1 MASLTL
7 LHLLLMISAVSAW
20 SYDPNRY
27 RSFSG
32 SQTFTPKGQNPD
44 GTYGVELRSTQT
56 TVSCYV
62 NDYQCLSGNCGY
74 PTQTTSATVAWDS
87 YGLRWCQQEVV
98 KTLQLNSNLPFEI
111 RYPSYFDYRFGKGYW
126 VSNVRSSSA
135 AWRMMAHVDLGT
147 RSDTGDSNR
156 SPIMTVVPIL
166 RVPRNCPRSFN
177 LTVFD
182 PDGDHVR
189 CRTASSYPECGLC
202 GLSAGFSLDQE
213 SCSLQ
218 YSYSGRTGYHPIEL
232 VVEDFPNT
240 PITLSYSDGSS
251 RAKTPPSAVRVRRDH
266 GATATW
272 TTAAPT
278 TAAPT
283 TAAPTTA
290 YPTTAAPTTAYPTT
304 AAPTTAAP
312 TTAYPTTAY
321 PTTAAPTTAAPTTA
335 YPTTAYPTTAAPTTA
350 YPTTAAPTTAYPT
363 TAYPTTAA
371 PTTAYPT
378 TAAPTTAYPT
388 TAYPTTAAP
397 TTAYPTTAAPTTAY
411 PTTAYPTTAAP
422 TTAYPTTAA
431 PTTAYPTTA
440 YPTTAAPTTA
450 YPTTA
455 APTTAYPTTAAPTT
469 AAPTTAYP
477 TTAYPTTAA
486 PTTAA
491 PTTAYPTTA
500 YPTTAAPTTAAPT
513 TAAPT
518 TAYPT
523 TAAPT
528 TAYPTTAAPT
538 TAYPTTAYPTTAA
551 PTTAYPT
558 TAAPTTAAPTTA
570 APTTAA
576 PTTAAPTTAAP
587 TTAAPPTAA
596 PTTAAPTTAAPTTA
610 APTTAAPTTAAPTT
624 AAPTTAAPTTAA
636 PTTAAPTTAAPTT
649 AAPTTAAPT
658 TAAPTTAAPTTA
670 APTTAA
676 PTTAAPTTAAP
687 YTAALSALP
696 LQFTVQVDSHF
707 APSCL
712 DGDYFPIFVS
722 PTPRNGVNLPAFVNQ
737 TLEIKVRSKAQY
749 TTINGLIVTGP
760 KGISKR
766 RISTGEYIIT
776 WTPSENE
783 LNDHFPICFV
793 SEATDRYGRVYQ
805 SELRC
810 VTADVAHHE
819 TIVTCNETTIMVE
832 VEKSYLIRRN
842 EDNLHLMDFNDA
854 SCDLTT
860 HSNSTHLVAVMSL
873 NTCGTFIEE
882 DEENIIFKNEIT
894 SADPNEIISRQHDVE
909 IAFFCAYPKQT
920 NLTLGFT
927 HKNPYAFTERGFG
940 AFTFE
945 FEFFESQR
953 FRTKV
958 DSSTYPVEVYL
969 KQMMFMQIEA
979 TTSIPNTEL
988 FVESCRATPY
998 DNPNSPISYTIIE
1011 HGCARDNT
1019 VQIYPSSNY
1028 QFRFG
1033 MEAFEFI
1040 GAHEQV
1046 YITCSVILCET
1057 GLPNTRC
1064 SQGCISSGSHR
1075 SKRDVAGQTARHSIS
1090 QGPLHLV
1097 KTSDSQ
1103 VSGPSLSLGMNLVFI
1118 VGCLLVC
1125 GAAIYQSRRSKA
1137 KYHLLPTSETD

>member
-304 AAPTTAAP
+304 A
-312 TTAYPTTAY
+312 
-321 PTTAAPTTAAPTTA
+321 
-335 YPTTAYPTTAAPTTA
+335 YPTTAAPTTA
-350 YPTTAAPTTAYPT
+350 Y
-363 TAYPTTAA
+363 
-371 PTTAYPT
+371 
-378 TAAPTTAYPT
+378 
-388 TAYPTTAAP
+388 
-397 TTAYPTTAAPTTAY
+397 
-411 PTTAYPTTAAP
+411 
-422 TTAYPTTAA
+422 
-431 PTTAYPTTA
+431 
-440 YPTTAAPTTA
+440 
-450 YPTTA
+450 
-455 APTTAYPTTAAPTT
+455 
-469 AAPTTAYP
+469 
-477 TTAYPTTAA
+477 
-486 PTTAA
+486 
-491 PTTAYPTTA
+491 
-500 YPTTAAPTTAAPT
+500 
-513 TAAPT
+513 
-518 TAYPT
+518 
-523 TAAPT
+523 
-528 TAYPTTAAPT
+528 
-538 TAYPTTAYPTTAA
+538 
-551 PTTAYPT
+551 
-558 TAAPTTAAPTTA
+558 
-570 APTTAA
+570 
-576 PTTAAPTTAAP
+576 
-587 TTAAPPTAA
+587 
-596 PTTAAPTTAAPTTA
+596 
-610 APTTAAPTTAAPTT
+610 PTTAAPTTAAPTT